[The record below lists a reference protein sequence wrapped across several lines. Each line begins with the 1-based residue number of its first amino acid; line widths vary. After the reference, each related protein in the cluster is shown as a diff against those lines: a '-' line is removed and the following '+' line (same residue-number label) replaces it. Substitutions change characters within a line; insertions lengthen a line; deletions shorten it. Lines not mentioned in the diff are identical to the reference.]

1 MPMIALPYG
10 HNEFDSD
17 DLKVHIKKTG
27 RDYIIQGQRNCSR
40 ADHPKPS
47 SLDCWLRDNYA
58 KNPDIKQAVN
68 EVVAALVETGDFEEG
83 EFTCPDSGWKG
94 KGIRVL
100 CRHSEDARAKTS
112 NLKRDHMNEEL
123 IDFLRE
129 RTAENAAGTT
139 ALRNQGEKGVIHKA
153 RKFLRRLEL
162 YKFAE
167 CTTEGLFSALLDEKT
182 KALQES
188 FPPAA
193 RNWGAARKVLN
204 LYLRD
209 VLYSRYLGKYFGFN
223 HLEKWLEVPLDSF
236 VAKGIQLD
244 FRPQTLVKFPG
255 IKHLTQEV
263 NQAYQEAAAAISSSR
278 GYARVHLD
286 IIYWRDI
293 GQKGKK
299 SE

>member
-1 MPMIALPYG
+1 
-10 HNEFDSD
+10 
-17 DLKVHIKKTG
+17 
-27 RDYIIQGQRNCSR
+27 
-40 ADHPKPS
+40 
-47 SLDCWLRDNYA
+47 
-58 KNPDIKQAVN
+58 
-68 EVVAALVETGDFEEG
+68 
-83 EFTCPDSGWKG
+83 
-94 KGIRVL
+94 
-100 CRHSEDARAKTS
+100 
-112 NLKRDHMNEEL
+112 MNEEL

-129 RTAENAAGTT
+129 RTAESAAGTT
-139 ALRNQGEKGVIHKA
+139 ALRNQGDKGVIHNA
-153 RKFLRRLEL
+153 RKFLRGLEL

-209 VLYSRYLGKYFGFN
+209 VLYSRYLCKHFDFH

-236 VAKGIQLD
+236 AAKGVQSD
-244 FRPQTLVKFPG
+244 YRPQTLVNFPG
-255 IKHLTQEV
+255 IKHLTREV
-263 NQAYQEAAAAISSSR
+263 NQAYQEAAAAIASSR

-286 IIYWRDI
+286 VLYWRNI